1 MQYFNPG
8 QQLFEYGSKAD
19 CFYILLKGK
28 VALTFPKADNETV
41 LSFKAHFGL
50 QMADDQ
56 TKKLIK
62 RAKSQKKQVFTEH
75 GVPVSYFI
83 TEEATNE

>member
-1 MQYFNPG
+1 
-8 QQLFEYGSKAD
+8 
-19 CFYILLKGK
+19 
-28 VALTFPKADNETV
+28 
-41 LSFKAHFGL
+41 
-50 QMADDQ
+50 MADDQ

>member
-1 MQYFNPG
+1 
-8 QQLFEYGSKAD
+8 
-19 CFYILLKGK
+19 
-28 VALTFPKADNETV
+28 
-41 LSFKAHFGL
+41 
-50 QMADDQ
+50 MADDQ

-83 TEEATNE
+83 TEEATNQLGQKVKIFKPHPVY